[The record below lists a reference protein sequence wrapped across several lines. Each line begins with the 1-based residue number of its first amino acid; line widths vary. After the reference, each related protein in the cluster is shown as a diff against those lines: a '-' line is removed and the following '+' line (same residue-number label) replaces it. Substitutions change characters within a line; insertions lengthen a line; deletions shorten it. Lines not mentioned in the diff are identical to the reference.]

1 MRESFLSIPDRL
13 LALSLGSL
21 RKPSLVLSLH
31 FPFTRISSD
40 VPATFVLMDVQ
51 GAHVVIYKYTLK
63 NDDVKVDRIEYKK
76 ESTTA

>member
-1 MRESFLSIPDRL
+1 MTIWGWFFF
-13 LALSLGSL
+13 
-21 RKPSLVLSLH
+21 SLH
-31 FPFTRISSD
+31 LHLLDSD

-76 ESTTA
+76 ETTTA